1 MIPKDQDL
9 QFKVVKIWV
18 ADDGMVNKLE
28 IVDRGEMRY
37 AFQFSEIKINQDLP
51 DSKFTFTTPK
61 GIQVID
67 LR

>member
-9 QFKVVKIWV
+9 QFKIVKIWV
-18 ADDGMVNKLE
+18 SSDGMVSKLE

-37 AFQFSEIKINQDLP
+37 AFQFFEIKLNQDLP
-51 DSKFTFTTPK
+51 DSKFSFTTPQ
-61 GIQVID
+61 GIKVID